1 MFSVYSVFAPLKFNN
16 KSADSVLGLLSN
28 RSYITNDKS
37 IYNGDAPQVFW
48 ANNVDELF
56 GFYDYWLTV
65 GDSELPYYDPVEVKD
80 RLDSLYSGSPC
91 EGEEWFP
98 MFTSDS
104 DTVEVIMNELSR
116 LYADA
121 SFKPGDYRCGNCH
134 RIFKQTN
141 RYQTM
146 CSSSCENEY
155 DERMSDWR

>member
-1 MFSVYSVFAPLKFNN
+1 MKHIKTYKLFEERNYKVIPDEIWSGAEKEL
-16 KSADSVLGLLSN
+16 
-28 RSYITNDKS
+28 RSEGRFDNID
-37 IYNGDAPQVFW
+37 D
-48 ANNVDELF
+48 LF
-56 GFYDYWLTV
+56 GFYDYWLTI

-134 RIFKQTN
+134 RIFRQTN

-155 DERMSDWR
+155 DVKMSGWR

>member
-1 MFSVYSVFAPLKFNN
+1 MRHIKTFKLFEERNYK
-16 KSADSVLGLLSN
+16 VLPEE
-28 RSYITNDKS
+28 
-37 IYNGDAPQVFW
+37 IYNGALKELRGEGRFD
-48 ANNVDELF
+48 NIDELF

-65 GDSELPYYDPVEVKD
+65 GDSELPYYDPIEVKE
-80 RLDSLYSGSPC
+80 RLESLYSGSPC

-134 RIFKQTN
+134 RIFRQTN

-155 DERMSDWR
+155 DEKMSGWR